1 MHDDLRRRLRDE
13 VDSELGP
20 RPPQDLTDVL
30 TRGRSKRLALRLV
43 TTMSMVLLGTALV
56 AGGLWIAG
64 VRSLSTERSSIQ
76 PAGENASPSEP
87 TPSETPENA
96 DGPGQRYD
104 ILNGE
109 VTFRAAKP
117 WEPNVEA
124 LMIAEGSLPSEFSFL
139 TRFDGRDTSCGSP
152 RSSCAAFVVIA
163 DPAPRQESC
172 SRTGGTVVSAEALA
186 RAIRAHP
193 GLDSTDPV
201 GERIGDIDALRLDV
215 APVEG
220 ASTCGGS
227 GEGIGYGDGVPV
239 LTHTR
244 HTKLGAPVVPV
255 IEPGK
260 RMRVYLL
267 DLPGGAAARTLAIM
281 IVAREADFDVAIEAA
296 RPILDSFEFQ
306 EPQQKTA

>member
-1 MHDDLRRRLRDE
+1 MHDDLKQRLRDE
-13 VDSELGP
+13 VDAELGS
-20 RPPQDLTDVL
+20 RPPRNLPEVL

-64 VRSLSTERSSIQ
+64 VRSLSTERSFIQ

-96 DGPGQRYD
+96 EGSGPRYN
-104 ILNGE
+104 ILDGE
-109 VTFRAAKP
+109 VAFRAAKP
-117 WEPNVEA
+117 WEPNVESV
-124 LMIAEGSLPSEFSFL
+124 LNAEGSLPSEFALF

-152 RSSCAAFVVIA
+152 RSSCAAFVVLA
-163 DPAPRQESC
+163 DPAPRQGSC
-172 SRTGGTVVSAEALA
+172 SQTGGTVVSAEALA
-186 RAIRAHP
+186 RAIGAHP
-193 GLDSTDPV
+193 GLQST
-201 GERIGDIDALRLDV
+201 ERVAEPIGDIDALRLDV
-215 APVEG
+215 AAAEG

-227 GEGIGYGDGVPV
+227 GEGIGFGDGVPV
-239 LTHTR
+239 LTATR

-267 DLPGGAAARTLAIM
+267 DLPEGAARTLAIM
-281 IVAREADFDVAIEAA
+281 IVAPEADFDAAIAAA

-306 EPQQKTA
+306 FARQGTD